1 MRKTNITNYKAKQ
14 RDELRGKTA
23 VDIIKLL
30 GFGLLKVFL
39 SLMLV
44 VFVAGLIIC
53 FNVLIYVLDLAAEPS
68 GIDLDARS
76 LNLSSF
82 VYVKDPDTGEFY
94 EYETLYGKENR
105 VWVDFN
111 ELPKAMPD
119 AIVAIEDKRFY
130 DHKGVDWIRTASA
143 MLNLAG
149 GDDSY
154 GASTLTQQLIKNL
167 TENDEVSIN
176 RKIREIVKAL
186 NVEKEYTKD
195 EIIEAYLNVVN
206 FGGSC
211 QGVQAAAQ
219 RYFGKDIMDCTIA
232 ECASIA
238 GITQNPSLWDPTIYP
253 EFNKER
259 RELILSEMLDQGKI
273 TKKEYNEAMK
283 ESANM
288 TFRDPSEEFTTDA
301 PVKIQNW
308 YFDEL
313 VFDLARDLANYYH
326 ISEEAAMDKIY
337 SEGLKIYCAMDLGAQ
352 NMIEDVAKNI
362 DKSYDSDL
370 QIGMTLMAPD
380 GRVIASAGSSNE
392 KTANLIFDRSTRS
405 ILQPGSSIKPVVAYA
420 KAVNSG
426 LLHWSS
432 PVSDDPIKDW
442 YSENV
447 DGPYNWYEGYEWR
460 NKYNDNGLFL
470 VEAIEWSSNICAAQA
485 LEMIGGAPKAYDI
498 ATGYLGFSHLNPDED
513 RYNSAALSMGGMNG
527 GVTVRE
533 MAAAYTFM
541 ANGGKYAS
549 PYTYYYVTDRHDKII
564 IDNRNKISITAYS
577 EDTATI
583 MNRLLK
589 SNVETG
595 FSTKAGYARVSGW
608 EIAGKTGT
616 TNEDRD
622 SWFCGVSPH
631 ASLAIWTGFD
641 DPRGM
646 QSGSTSVAAST
657 FSEVMG
663 YYLNGSD
670 EYDIEAKEHIDFELS
685 DNVEELEYCTH
696 TGKLATDKCKNTAKG
711 WYSKDNTPSSCVSHA
726 GPNIG
731 VDEEEEE
738 ETSTATNPSDSQEP
752 TEPTI
757 PEFTMEIIIP
767 ETTIQAVPPSTP
779 TTPEYGME

>member
-1 MRKTNITNYKAKQ
+1 MRKTDISNFKAKGD
-14 RDELRGKTA
+14 DEFQGKTA
-23 VDIIKLL
+23 LAIVKLF

-39 SLMLV
+39 TLMLV
-44 VFVAGLIIC
+44 GFVAGLIIC
-53 FNVLIYVLDLAAEPS
+53 FNVLIYVLDLASEPS

-82 VYVKDPDTGEFY
+82 VYVKDSETGEFY

-130 DHKGVDWIRTASA
+130 EHKGVDWIRTASA

-219 RYFGKDIMDCTIA
+219 RYFGKDIMDCSIA

-253 EFNKER
+253 ENNRIR

-273 TKKEYNEAMK
+273 TKKEYNDAMK
-283 ESANM
+283 ESETM
-288 TFRDPSEEFTTDA
+288 EFRDPTEDFTTDA

-313 VFDLARDLANYYH
+313 VFDLSRDLANYYH
-326 ISEEAAMDKIY
+326 ISEDAAMDIIY

-362 DKSYDSDL
+362 DKSADSDL
-370 QIGMTLMAPD
+370 QIGMTLMALD
-380 GRVIASAGSSNE
+380 GRVIASAGSSND
-392 KTANLIFDRSTRS
+392 KTANLVFDRSTRS
-405 ILQPGSSIKPVVAYA
+405 VLQPGSSIKPVVAYA

-426 LLHWSS
+426 ILHWSS
-432 PVSDDPIKDW
+432 PISDDPIKDW
-442 YSENV
+442 YSVNV

-485 LEMIGGAPKAYDI
+485 IELIGGAPKAYDI

-513 RYNSAALSMGGMNG
+513 RYNRAALSMGGMNG

-533 MAAAYTFM
+533 MAAAYTYIG
-541 ANGGKYAS
+541 NGGKYYS
-549 PYTYYYVTDRHDKII
+549 PYTYYYVTDRNDKII
-564 IDNRNKISITAYS
+564 IDNRDKISISVYS

-583 MNRLLK
+583 MNRILK
-589 SNVETG
+589 SNVDTG
-595 FSTKAGYARVSGW
+595 FSTRAGSARVSGW

-622 SWFCGVSPH
+622 SWFCGASPY
-631 ASLAIWTGFD
+631 ATLAIWTGFD

-646 QSGSTSVAAST
+646 EYSSTAVAAET
-657 FSEVMG
+657 FSKVMG
-663 YYLNGSD
+663 YYLNGSE
-670 EYDIEAKEHIDFELS
+670 EYNIEAKENIDFELS
-685 DNVEELEYCTH
+685 DNVERLEYCTH
-696 TGKLATDKCKNTAKG
+696 TGKIATDKCKNTAYG
-711 WYSKDNTPSSCVSHA
+711 WYSKSNTPSSCVSHA

-731 VDEEEEE
+731 VDEEEEPP
-738 ETSTATNPSDSQEP
+738 TTTRPAHSDSEVP
-752 TEPTI
+752 TEPTE

-767 ETTIQAVPPSTP
+767 DITTAPPTAPAAPTVPVTQ
-779 TTPEYGME
+779 